1 MSTPSSNRD
10 RWAQLRFMIVGR
22 LFSEPPEPGDL
33 FHRLLELANK
43 TWRHPVT
50 GGEIRFGVSTL
61 ERWYYQALKAPDPVA
76 ALKNRPGSHRGT
88 FPSLGLEVREQLCSQ
103 YQEHPGWT
111 VKLHYDNLVSLNRE
125 TGLVVPSYPTILR
138 FLRARGMQRVQR
150 PRRQTEGE
158 RIALERLE
166 RLEVRSYE
174 VEYVQGLWHLD
185 FHHGSRPVLL
195 KSGEWVKP
203 ILLGILDDRSRL
215 VCHLQWYLDETAEHL
230 VHGLSQA
237 IMKRG
242 LPRALMTDNGAAMV
256 AGETVQGLED
266 LGILHQRILPYS
278 AYQNGKQE
286 YLWSRVESRLMAMLE
301 GEENLTLKSLNLAT
315 QAWVEQEYNRTP
327 HSEIKATPLERYLQ
341 GPSVSRPSPSS
352 EDLADAFRLKA
363 SRRQRRSDGTVAL
376 EGQRFEVPGRYRHLE
391 LAHLRYARWDLG
403 HVDLVDPI
411 EGQTLCPIRPID
423 KAANASGQR
432 KRLEPRDTVP
442 LSSNPSTMAP
452 LLKELIADY
461 AASGLPPAYLPIAE
475 EDPA

>member
-1 MSTPSSNRD
+1 
-10 RWAQLRFMIVGR
+10 
-22 LFSEPPEPGDL
+22 
-33 FHRLLELANK
+33 
-43 TWRHPVT
+43 
-50 GGEIRFGVSTL
+50 
-61 ERWYYQALKAPDPVA
+61 
-76 ALKNRPGSHRGT
+76 
-88 FPSLGLEVREQLCSQ
+88 
-103 YQEHPGWT
+103 
-111 VKLHYDNLVSLNRE
+111 
-125 TGLVVPSYPTILR
+125 
-138 FLRARGMQRVQR
+138 
-150 PRRQTEGE
+150 
-158 RIALERLE
+158 
-166 RLEVRSYE
+166 
-174 VEYVQGLWHLD
+174 
-185 FHHGSRPVLL
+185 
-195 KSGEWVKP
+195 
-203 ILLGILDDRSRL
+203 
-215 VCHLQWYLDETAEHL
+215 
-230 VHGLSQA
+230 
-237 IMKRG
+237 
-242 LPRALMTDNGAAMV
+242 
-256 AGETVQGLED
+256 
-266 LGILHQRILPYS
+266 
-278 AYQNGKQE
+278 
-286 YLWSRVESRLMAMLE
+286 MAMLE

-376 EGQRFEVPGRYRHLE
+376 EGQRFEVPGRYRYLE

-423 KAANASGQR
+423 KAANALGQR